1 MSQVERARKQEEPVT
16 EALVSSLEE
25 KWHAAHRKEPLE
37 GYAIDGEESG
47 RGRSLHGEAW
57 DSYHAIESEVADLRV
72 SLKQSASGD
81 IQTTNTSGLG
91 LRSSVYSDRRADQH
105 RQEQHM
111 QVRAAPPLWV
121 PDESVTTCG
130 DCKKAFNPIYRR
142 KHHCRRCGNVF
153 CDECTSHRIELPEMY
168 TEKTGHRVCRSCFR
182 HVSSQ
187 APGALLDEEGLRA
200 SEDTSIQ
207 TEIVV
212 AANAE
217 EEAVRESEA
226 TSGNS
231 KDMEHAE
238 SWYDGVMNS
247 AGRMFDRS

>member
-1 MSQVERARKQEEPVT
+1 MLAFTKLLPVVRT
-16 EALVSSLEE
+16 RRT
-25 KWHAAHRKEPLE
+25 KRPLRTC
-37 GYAIDGEESG
+37 S
-47 RGRSLHGEAW
+47 W
-57 DSYHAIESEVADLRV
+57 P
-72 SLKQSASGD
+72 SA
-81 IQTTNTSGLG
+81 Q
-91 LRSSVYSDRRADQH
+91 
-105 RQEQHM
+105 
-111 QVRAAPPLWV
+111 
-121 PDESVTTCG
+121 
-130 DCKKAFNPIYRR
+130 
-142 KHHCRRCGNVF
+142 
-153 CDECTSHRIELPEMY
+153 
-168 TEKTGHRVCRSCFR
+168 TGHRVCRSCFR